1 MQFWPRKRATRPTA
15 RVRTWA
21 VAKEAKSLGFAGYK
35 AGMTHVVIADSR
47 PNSMTKGEEIPFP
60 VTVIECPPLKVAAIH
75 CYAAA
80 YGGTQLSNVILAP
93 SLDKNVHR
101 LFPIPK
107 KYDKTPDSIKAEHL
121 ADIRLLAVTQPHL
134 IGLKKTPE
142 AIELAIGGS
151 KIEDKLTYAKNMLGK
166 ELNVNDVFAEG
177 NQLDLHAVTTG
188 RGTVGPVARFGIDI
202 RSHKSQKTIRGPG
215 SVGPW
220 RGNRSWLVSHAGQHG
235 YHLRTEINKWL
246 LKIGTNPA
254 DMVMKG
260 GFKHYGILKSNYILV
275 KGSVAGPVK
284 RLITLTQP
292 VRPNHRIPKNAPII
306 TYTSLTSKQ

>member
-1 MQFWPRKRATRPTA
+1 MQFWPRRRAASQTA

-21 VAKEAKSLGFAGYK
+21 AAKDAKPLGFAGYK
-35 AGMTHVVIADSR
+35 AGMTHVVIADNR

-60 VTVIECPPLKVAAIH
+60 VTVIECPPLKVAAVNF
-75 CYAAA
+75 YAAS
-80 YGGTQLSNVILAP
+80 YGGNKLATTILAP

-107 KYDKTPDSIKAEHL
+107 KYDKTIDSAKVENL
-121 ADIRLLAVTQPHL
+121 VDIRILAVTQPHL

-142 AIELAIGGS
+142 AIEIALGG
-151 KIEDKLTYAKNMLGK
+151 KVEDKLNYAKTMLGK
-166 ELNVNDVFAEG
+166 DINVNDVFAEG
-177 NQLDLHAVTTG
+177 AQLDMHAVTTG
-188 RGTVGPVARFGIDI
+188 RGTVGPVPRFGVDI

-215 SVGPW
+215 SLGGW
-220 RGNRSWLVSHAGQHG
+220 TGNRSWPVAHAGQHG

-254 DMVMKG
+254 DMQMKG
-260 GFKHYGILKSNYILV
+260 GFKHYGVLKSNYVLV

-284 RLITLTQP
+284 RLITFTQP
-292 VRPNHRIPKNAPII
+292 VRPNHRIPNKAPAI
-306 TYTSLTSKQ
+306 TYTSLASKQ